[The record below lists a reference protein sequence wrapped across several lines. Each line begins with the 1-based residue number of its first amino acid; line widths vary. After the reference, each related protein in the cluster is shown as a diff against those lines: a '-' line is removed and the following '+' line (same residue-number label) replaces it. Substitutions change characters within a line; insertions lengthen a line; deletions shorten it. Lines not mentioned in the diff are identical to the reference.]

1 MARCGVLDHGL
12 RGGSSKRAGAGP
24 LACCGN
30 RRCPETALFASKKA
44 LQTPRPGSSNAPEP
58 SETGAAI
65 ALVVNAARAA
75 ASDPP
80 SPIVPI
86 LPTVMARPGI
96 SRAGV
101 VSAPVL

>member
-1 MARCGVLDHGL
+1 MARCGLLDHGL
-12 RGGSSKRAGAGP
+12 RGVSSKRAGTGP

-30 RRCPETALFASKKA
+30 RRCPENGVVRLEEDP
-44 LQTPRPGSSNAPEP
+44 QTPRPGSSNAPEP

-86 LPTVMARPGI
+86 LPTVMARPGT

>member
-1 MARCGVLDHGL
+1 MASAASAASEQASTRWPAAVTVAAQ
-12 RGGSSKRAGAGP
+12 K
-24 LACCGN
+24 
-30 RRCPETALFASKKA
+30 TALFASKKTP
-44 LQTPRPGSSNAPEP
+44 QTPRPGSSNAPEP

-65 ALVVNAARAA
+65 ALVANAARAA

-96 SRAGV
+96 SGLA
-101 VSAPVL
+101 